1 MGDLLRSR
9 RTKVVATRFLAAMLG
24 VAAATAALAQDQD
37 AVIGIVADQVR
48 SQGFAC
54 DSPSSAERIEAE
66 SKPDEPV
73 YLLKCK
79 DAEYRV
85 HIIPDQAA
93 EVSKIK

>member
-1 MGDLLRSR
+1 MGDILQSR
-9 RTKVVATRFLAAMLG
+9 RTKPVATGLLAAMMSF
-24 VAAATAALAQDQD
+24 AAAAALAQDQD
-37 AVIGIVADQVR
+37 AVVAIVADQVR

-54 DSPSSAERIEAE
+54 ENPSAAERLEAE

-93 EVSKIK
+93 EVTKVK